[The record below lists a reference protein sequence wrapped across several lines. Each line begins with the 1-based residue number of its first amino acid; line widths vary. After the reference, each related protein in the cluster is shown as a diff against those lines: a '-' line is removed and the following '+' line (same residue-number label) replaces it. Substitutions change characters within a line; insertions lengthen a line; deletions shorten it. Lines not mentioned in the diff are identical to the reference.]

1 MRPWEVLREGQSGA
15 SARTAEER
23 VDPSVGVTEAAVG
36 SRGEF
41 ILVHQHPETDVLMR
55 LGSRDLPWRGR
66 S

>member
-1 MRPWEVLREGQSGA
+1 MFRGGQSGA

-41 ILVHQHPETDVLMR
+41 ILVHQHPETDVLVR
-55 LGSRDLPWRGR
+55 LGNRDLPWRD
-66 S
+66 SS